1 MERHSFWVKRPQT
14 LFVVVLVL
22 CTLLCGGPLL
32 AFEPAGSS
40 SAGHRMYELKHIS
53 PAQGVALLKR
63 MSLGTVTN
71 MPCTKTLLITGGAD
85 VCQKAAA
92 VLNLVDAPGQFD
104 VRQIAL
110 ASSAASLPSNEKIAG
125 AVGDV
130 CIGTFAHPPQAT
142 GKARALIDVHNGA
155 VWAVAPIF
163 QLQNIA
169 LAVELGPDVLVQ
181 RKHVSAGQS
190 PKTGVTPSL
199 MTQNTT
205 AKSEKITQPSVTP
218 RTLLDSPL
226 ATAQFS
232 AKPLAAPEQGVLPPR
247 VSETERKPLA
257 TDLALAQVH
266 SAGAMAALPPKP
278 AGVGETPEPRSNLT
292 PGQVVPDEVNTP
304 APAAESVEP
313 ILPDVAAQTA
323 DEAGPYMPVEL
334 IDEDRV
340 VNITLQDKLKIIDLV
355 DLVGKYMNLTYIY
368 DPAQITGEVTLKLNG
383 DLRGSMKVKDLYLL
397 MESVLKFKDFV
408 MTRSGT
414 NIVTIVKRDDALT
427 IDPPVLVGPD
437 GKGVAAGNVIVTRV
451 FKLEHIST
459 KSAQNLL
466 DSMKLSVDVTPIPES
481 DTLIVTAYSHR
492 MARLDELLKMV
503 DKPGDPRK
511 FRSRQLRYTMAET
524 LAEKVKALAEQL
536 ESVSVTVGSEAA
548 EVTAATLKRR
558 PNESIAAFNARKARQ
573 RAIDAQRR
581 KAAAASSTSTEAEQT
596 KPGVYLDAD
605 ERTNRILMIG
615 VEEQLKV
622 VEELI
627 DSLDVEQQD
636 PRSLQL
642 YQMKHVE
649 AEEVSR
655 KLAELGIISR
665 APETSNSP
673 RISGSSRTNERST
686 AADRARAAAAAATS
700 DTAGSELEFGEEGPT
715 EEPQVVVVES
725 TNSLLVNA
733 TAEQHNRI
741 KEIIGYVDNEMLR
754 DEIPYQIYPLE
765 NSSPDHLATILQG
778 LIEETTENQDKE
790 GKTQTLT
797 QKREEDIEIV
807 PDPNT
812 YSLIV
817 YASKRNQQWIS
828 DLVEQLDKRRP
839 QVLIDV
845 TLVEITKTDE
855 FNYDLNMI
863 ENVTGLTNSALN
875 PINTPNS
882 LETLLGGSKG
892 GILDFQSDGGDFT
905 GFYGDKHVQ
914 LLLNAVQSKNYG
926 RVLAKPKILV
936 NDNEEGVISTTEK
949 TYVKLESTTAIE
961 GSSSAVSTTA
971 NYQDYD
977 AGIELAITPHIS
989 EGDLLRLDIGLTR
1002 SDFIRSGTSS
1012 ERPPDTT
1019 TSEIGTAVTVPDGS
1033 TVILGGLIKLNQTKG
1048 GSKVPVLG
1056 DLPLLGGLFRS
1067 TSNSDDQSKL
1077 YVFVKAEVIRPA
1089 AHGLT
1094 GMEDLTAISE
1104 RNRLAFEQ
1112 HEQEFQNYEIIP
1124 GVKPRNVEPMKVLD
1138 AQ

>member
-32 AFEPAGSS
+32 ALEPAGSS
-40 SAGHRMYELKHIS
+40 NAGHRMYELKHIS
-53 PAQGVALLKR
+53 PAQGIALLKR

-71 MPCTKTLLITGGAD
+71 MPCTKTLLITGGSD

-92 VLNLVDAPGQFD
+92 VLKLVDAPGQFD
-104 VRQIAL
+104 VRQIAS

-130 CIGTFAHPPQAT
+130 CIGTFAHPPQVT
-142 GKARALIDVHNGA
+142 GKAGALIDVHNGA

-169 LAVELGPDVLVQ
+169 LAVELGPDVLAQ
-181 RKHVSAGQS
+181 RNNVSAGQS
-190 PKTGVTPSL
+190 PKTGVAPSL

-205 AKSEKITQPSVTP
+205 AKSEKITQPSVAP

-226 ATAQFS
+226 AVAQFN
-232 AKPLAAPEQGVLPPR
+232 AKPLAAPGQGVLPPR
-247 VSETERKPLA
+247 ASEPQRKPLA

-278 AGVGETPEPRSNLT
+278 AGVGETRESQSNLT

-304 APAAESVEP
+304 ARAAEPVEP
-313 ILPDVAAQTA
+313 ILPDVAAQTGE
-323 DEAGPYMPVEL
+323 EAVPYMPVEL
-334 IDEDRV
+334 IDENRV

-368 DPAQITGEVTLKLNG
+368 DPTQITGEVTLKLNG

-437 GKGVAAGNVIVTRV
+437 GKGVAVGNVIVTRV

-466 DSMKLSVDVTPIPES
+466 DSMKLSVNVTPIPES

-548 EVTAATLKRR
+548 VTAATLRRR
-558 PNESIAAFNARKARQ
+558 PNESIAAYNARKARQ

-581 KAAAASSTSTEAEQT
+581 RAAATSGTSTEAEQT

-622 VEELI
+622 VEGLI

-665 APETSNSP
+665 VPETGNGS
-673 RISGSSRTNERST
+673 RISGSSRTKERTT
-686 AADRARAAAAAATS
+686 AADRARAAAAAAATS
-700 DTAGSELEFGEEGPT
+700 DTADSELEFGEEGPT

-733 TAEQHNRI
+733 TAEQHSRI
-741 KEIIGYVDNEMLR
+741 KEIISYVDNEMLR

-817 YASKRNQQWIS
+817 YASKRNQKWIS

-845 TLVEITKTDE
+845 TLVEITKSDE

-875 PINTPNS
+875 PISTANS
-882 LETLLGGSKG
+882 LESILGGPKG
-892 GILDFQSDGGDFT
+892 GVLDLQSDGGDFT

-977 AGIELAITPHIS
+977 AGIELMITPHIS

-1002 SDFIRSGTSS
+1002 SDFIRSSASS

-1067 TSNSDDQSKL
+1067 TANSDDQSKL
-1077 YVFVKAEVIRPA
+1077 YVFVKAEIIRPA
-1089 AHGLT
+1089 AHSLA

-1112 HEQEFQNYEIIP
+1112 HETEFQNYESIP
-1124 GVKPRNVEPMKVLD
+1124 GIKPRNVEPVKVLD